1 MVITFSSSLVKRIL
15 LICPECGEKI
25 SSYSKECKK
34 CGFPIKEYMEE
45 NNLIDL
51 NKEFL
56 CTKCGAQYAGYGEES
71 DLIYLKCRFC
81 NGKVIGTDKT
91 GKEAMDIFYRDPSNY
106 LNNYAKKYI
115 KDTFSEEAYE
125 RRLLIIKAE
134 NEHKDS
140 NYYID
145 NSSTQTT
152 QSTSSHVTCPYC
164 KSTNTKKISTTG
176 RVASVLSFGL
186 LSKKVGKQWY
196 CNDCKSY
203 F

>member
-1 MVITFSSSLVKRIL
+1 MSL

-34 CGFPIKEYMEE
+34 CGFPIKEYMKE
-45 NNLIDL
+45 NNLTDL

-56 CTKCGAQYAGYGEES
+56 CSRCGAQYAGYGEES

-91 GKEAMDIFYRDPSNY
+91 GKEALNIFCQDPNNY
-106 LNNYAKKYI
+106 LNNFVKKYI
-115 KDTFSEEAYE
+115 KNTFSEEAYE

-145 NSSTQTT
+145 SSTQST
-152 QSTSSHVTCPYC
+152 QQHSSAQVTCPKC
-164 KSTNTKKISTTG
+164 GSTSIATTNRG
-176 RVASVLSFGL
+176 YSFFTGFL
-186 LSKKVGKQWY
+186 GSGKPVNVCQKCGYKW
-196 CNDCKSY
+196 KPGK
-203 F
+203 